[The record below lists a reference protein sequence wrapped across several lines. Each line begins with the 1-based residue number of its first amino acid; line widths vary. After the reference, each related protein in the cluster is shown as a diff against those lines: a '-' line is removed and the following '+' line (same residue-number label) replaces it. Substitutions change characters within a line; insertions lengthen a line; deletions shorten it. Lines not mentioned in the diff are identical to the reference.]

1 MRIRTVREGSVGLL
15 ILLGLGLFVGLVLW
29 LRGVTF
35 GQRSYKIFVEF
46 ADAAGLQKGAVVRYR
61 GVQAGKISEVRP
73 QPNGVEVEIDI
84 NPADLVIPRDVIVE
98 ANQSGLVGET
108 TVDITPQGTV
118 SPGAIA
124 ADVKPTPVKKCDPNL
139 IVCDGSRLHGQ
150 IGVSIDALIRS
161 TNDLTRLYSDPKLF
175 ANLTAVTKNASVAA
189 EGVTQLTRDLRR
201 LSRSAETQLG
211 SVSGTASSVQ
221 RAANQISSSTDRT
234 AAQLSATASEFSATA
249 VQANRLVTNLDNLV
263 TSNRSALVA
272 TLNNVSQTSDQLRT
286 AVSSLT
292 PTLNRFSKG
301 KLIDNLET
309 LSANAAQA
317 SANLRDATSTLN
329 NPNNLLLLQQT
340 LDSARTTFQNAQK
353 ITSDLDEL
361 TGDPTFRQN
370 VRQLVNGLSG
380 LVSSTQQLQQQTNI
394 AAQLGSIKTTF
405 NKSDFSP
412 LSLSSI
418 QEGTP
423 VNPNLDNAIFPS
435 PSNVSSSGDLVKAR
449 GTQGKGEG
457 GKAKGQMP

>member
-35 GQRSYKIFVEF
+35 GQRSYKVFVNF
-46 ADAAGLQKGAVVRYR
+46 ADAAGIQQGAVVRYR
-61 GVQAGKISEVRP
+61 GVNAGKVSNIRP
-73 QPNGVEVEIDI
+73 QPNGVEVEIEI
-84 NPADLVIPRDVIVE
+84 NPADLVIPRDVVVE
-98 ANQSGLVGET
+98 ADQSGLVGET
-108 TVDITPQGTV
+108 TIDITPRSV
-118 SPGAIA
+118 STAIA
-124 ADVKPTPVKKCDPNL
+124 ADIKPTPVTKCDPNL

-175 ANLTAVTKNASVAA
+175 ANLNAVTKNASVAA

-201 LSRSAETQLG
+201 LSRNAETQLG
-211 SVSGTASSVQ
+211 SVSGTAQSVR
-221 RAANQISSSTDRT
+221 RAADQISVSTN
-234 AAQLSATASEFSATA
+234 QTASKLSDTASQFSDTA
-249 VQANRLVTNLDNLV
+249 VQAKLLVTNIDSLV
-263 TSNRSALVA
+263 TTNRSSLVA
-272 TLNNVSQTSDQLRT
+272 TLNNVSQTSDQLRV

-292 PTLNRFSKG
+292 PTLKRFSKG

-329 NPNNLLLLQQT
+329 NPTNLVLLQQT

-380 LVSSTQQLQQQTNI
+380 LVSSTQQLQQQTNL
-394 AAQLGSIKTTF
+394 ASQLGSIKTTV

-418 QEGTP
+418 KEGTP
-423 VNPNLDNAIFPS
+423 VNSNMDYAIFPS
-435 PSNVSSSGDLVKAR
+435 PSKNSTSDDSATTL
-449 GTQGKGEG
+449 GTK
-457 GKAKGQMP
+457 PNPTRSR